1 MNKRLLVLGDKFT
14 PPTIAHSILANS
26 ALKFLNANEVLLLS
40 RYVENDE
47 DIIVT
52 SEDRLNMLNLFLEK
66 EQKISGLFKPTFF
79 SDDKKGLYDM
89 LLNVQRCHVGDEII
103 YIISSK
109 ELKEMYKMEYYEY
122 LLRDFKFAVYRS
134 GNDDINAIIKKDRI
148 LNNYKSNIYRLD
160 IDNYFLNYINSSSE
174 ADFNDK
180 TYAPLF
186 LSEEIRDYIEKN
198 NLYYKSS
205 ESSLKEKAKMIIK
218 RTDENS
224 QIRVLKEE
232 DWVLSK
238 NKLRENDI
246 KSGELPRLTE
256 VGASCFSHR
265 CIIHASM
272 HDVLH
277 RVHRLLGSARPK
289 PTFFYLS
296 KGIQKE
302 SSSLHS

>member
-1 MNKRLLVLGDKFT
+1 MDKRLLVLGDRFS

-26 ALKFLNANEVLLLS
+26 ALKSLNADKVLLLS
-40 RYVENDE
+40 RHVENDE
-47 DIIVT
+47 DTII
-52 SEDRLNMLNLFLEK
+52 SKEDRMNMLNLFLEK
-66 EQKISGLFKPTFF
+66 EPKISAFFKVTFF
-79 SDDKKGLYDM
+79 SDDTKGLYDM
-89 LLNVQRCHVGDEII
+89 LLNVQRCHIGDEII

-109 ELKEMYKMEYYEY
+109 ELEEMHKMEYYEY
-122 LLRDFKFAVYRS
+122 LLKDFKFAVYRS
-134 GNDDINAIIKKDRI
+134 GNDDIDAIIRKDRL

-205 ESSLKEKAKMIIK
+205 ESSLKEKVKMIIK

-224 QIRVLKEE
+224 QIRVLKED

-238 NKLRENDI
+238 NKLRENDVKLVKI
-246 KSGELPRLTE
+246 LQCVPAGKIDNHLYFVVEFVVDEPDRFRYRGW
-256 VGASCFSHR
+256 
-265 CIIHASM
+265 
-272 HDVLH
+272 
-277 RVHRLLGSARPK
+277 
-289 PTFFYLS
+289 
-296 KGIQKE
+296 
-302 SSSLHS
+302 

>member
-89 LLNVQRCHVGDEII
+89 LLNIQRCHVGDEII

-134 GNDDINAIIKKDRI
+134 GNDDIDVIIRKDRI

-160 IDNYFLNYINSSSE
+160 IDNYFLNYIHASSE
-174 ADFNDK
+174 TDFNDK
-180 TYAPLF
+180 TYVHLF
-186 LSEEIRDYIEKN
+186 LSEEIRDYIKDHH
-198 NLYYKSS
+198 LYY
-205 ESSLKEKAKMIIK
+205 ESTEYSLMEKAKMIIK

-238 NKLRENDI
+238 NKLRENDV
-246 KSGELPRLTE
+246 KSVKILQCVPAGKNDNHLYFVVEFVVDEPDGFRYR
-256 VGASCFSHR
+256 GW
-265 CIIHASM
+265 
-272 HDVLH
+272 
-277 RVHRLLGSARPK
+277 
-289 PTFFYLS
+289 
-296 KGIQKE
+296 
-302 SSSLHS
+302 

>member
-1 MNKRLLVLGDKFT
+1 MDKRLLVLGDKFS

-26 ALKFLNANEVLLLS
+26 ALKFLNADEVLLLS

-47 DIIVT
+47 DSVV
-52 SEDRLNMLNLFLEK
+52 SKEDRMNMLNLFLEK
-66 EQKISGLFKPTFF
+66 EPKISAFFKVTFF
-79 SDDKKGLYDM
+79 SDDTKDLYDM
-89 LLNVQRCHVGDEII
+89 LLNVQRCHIGDEII

-109 ELKEMYKMEYYEY
+109 ELKEMYKLEYYEY
-122 LLRDFKFAVYRS
+122 LLKDFKFAVYRS
-134 GNDDINAIIKKDRI
+134 GNDDIDAIIRKDRL

-186 LSEEIRDYIEKN
+186 LSEEIRDYIKDHH
-198 NLYYKSS
+198 LYYEST
-205 ESSLKEKAKMIIK
+205 ESSLIEKEKMIIK

-238 NKLRENDI
+238 NKLRENDV
-246 KSGELPRLTE
+246 KSVKILQCVPAGKNDNHLYFVVEFVVDEPDGFRYR
-256 VGASCFSHR
+256 GW
-265 CIIHASM
+265 
-272 HDVLH
+272 
-277 RVHRLLGSARPK
+277 
-289 PTFFYLS
+289 
-296 KGIQKE
+296 
-302 SSSLHS
+302 